1 MKAAE
6 LKASSLTELE
16 KQLTES
22 LQEIFTLRMQKTT
35 GQLKK
40 THLLRQE
47 RRNIA
52 RVKTVLTE
60 KKVKAHD

>member
-40 THLLRQE
+40 THLLRQA